1 MEPLLRLADGGS
13 GSREFSDRGYFGHIN
28 IAFRLLFGIALCSSL
43 KCFARALHT
52 PKNAERSTMD
62 RKWSR
67 ILLSLVVLSVALTS
81 SKLAFATPVAAPEID
96 PSVAIPG
103 LALAATGAVLILE
116 RIRRRRK

>member
-1 MEPLLRLADGGS
+1 
-13 GSREFSDRGYFGHIN
+13 
-28 IAFRLLFGIALCSSL
+28 
-43 KCFARALHT
+43 
-52 PKNAERSTMD
+52 MD

-81 SKLAFATPVAAPEID
+81 SKLAFATVAAPEID

>member
-1 MEPLLRLADGGS
+1 
-13 GSREFSDRGYFGHIN
+13 
-28 IAFRLLFGIALCSSL
+28 
-43 KCFARALHT
+43 
-52 PKNAERSTMD
+52 MD

-81 SKLAFATPVAAPEID
+81 SKLAFATPVAAVPEID

>member
-1 MEPLLRLADGGS
+1 MEDQALGQ
-13 GSREFSDRGYFGHIN
+13 FSDRGYFGHIN
-28 IAFRLLFGIALCSSL
+28 IALRLLFGIAFCSSL
-43 KCFARALHT
+43 KGFDGASHT
-52 PKNAERSTMD
+52 PKIAERSTMD

-81 SKLAFATPVAAPEID
+81 SKLALALTPVPTVPEID

>member
-1 MEPLLRLADGGS
+1 MEDQALGQ
-13 GSREFSDRGYFGHIN
+13 FSDRGYFGHIN
-28 IAFRLLFGIALCSSL
+28 IALRLLFGIAFCSSL
-43 KCFARALHT
+43 KCFARGLQT

-81 SKLAFATPVAAPEID
+81 SKLAFATPVAAVPEID

>member
-1 MEPLLRLADGGS
+1 
-13 GSREFSDRGYFGHIN
+13 
-28 IAFRLLFGIALCSSL
+28 
-43 KCFARALHT
+43 
-52 PKNAERSTMD
+52 MD

-81 SKLAFATPVAAPEID
+81 SKLAFASPVAAPEID